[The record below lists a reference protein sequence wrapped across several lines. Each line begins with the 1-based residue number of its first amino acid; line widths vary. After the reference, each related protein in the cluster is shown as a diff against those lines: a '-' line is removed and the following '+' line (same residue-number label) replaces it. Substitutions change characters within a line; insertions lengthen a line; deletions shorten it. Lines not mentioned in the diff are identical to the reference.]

1 MYKKFRKCKK
11 IPDSFWRSF
20 FILSVGN
27 SSGYLRSTFV
37 TWFKSIGYLQLKQGT
52 YLIRLNYLI
61 GQVLLEVVISSM
73 DIHDASIHI
82 VVRENTVR
90 HIRHIL
96 DLSESVEG
104 DLAVDAFVAFRCAVL
119 VPRGLDKSRSYG
131 IDCNAFWLKFLY
143 QRFGKEVDGSLG
155 HAVYQRG

>member
-1 MYKKFRKCKK
+1 MFA
-11 IPDSFWRSF
+11 IETGDLLDSVSH
-20 FILSVGN
+20 
-27 SSGYLRSTFV
+27 
-37 TWFKSIGYLQLKQGT
+37 
-52 YLIRLNYLI
+52 LI

-82 VVRENTVR
+82 VVSENTVR

-119 VPRGLDKSRSYG
+119 VPRGLNKSRGYG
-131 IDCNAFWLKFLY
+131 IDCDAFWLKFLY
-143 QRFGKEVDGSLG
+143 QGFGKEMESAALP
-155 HAVYQRG
+155 QF

>member
-1 MYKKFRKCKK
+1 M
-11 IPDSFWRSF
+11 
-20 FILSVGN
+20 N
-27 SSGYLRSTFV
+27 
-37 TWFKSIGYLQLKQGT
+37 
-52 YLIRLNYLI
+52 
-61 GQVLLEVVISSM
+61 
-73 DIHDASIHI
+73 IHDASIHI

-131 IDCNAFWLKFLY
+131 IDC
-143 QRFGKEVDGSLG
+143 FGSNSFTRDLVRKWTAALVTPYTRDEEY
-155 HAVYQRG
+155 ACCPA

>member
-1 MYKKFRKCKK
+1 
-11 IPDSFWRSF
+11 
-20 FILSVGN
+20 
-27 SSGYLRSTFV
+27 
-37 TWFKSIGYLQLKQGT
+37 
-52 YLIRLNYLI
+52 
-61 GQVLLEVVISSM
+61 M

-104 DLAVDAFVAFRCAVL
+104 DLAVDAFVAFRGAVL

-131 IDCNAFWLKFLY
+131 INCNAFCSNSFTRDLVRKWIAALVTPY
-143 QRFGKEVDGSLG
+143 TSEEEY
-155 HAVYQRG
+155 ACCPA

>member
-1 MYKKFRKCKK
+1 M
-11 IPDSFWRSF
+11 
-20 FILSVGN
+20 
-27 SSGYLRSTFV
+27 
-37 TWFKSIGYLQLKQGT
+37 
-52 YLIRLNYLI
+52 IRLNHLI

-96 DLSESVEG
+96 NLSESVEG

-143 QRFGKEVDGSLG
+143 QGFGKEMDCRLG
-155 HAVYQRG
+155 HTVYKG